1 MHDGRKKDDEENAG
15 AESFV
20 HLEHPGRPKD
30 SSSSDELSIV
40 PGSSADSTE
49 RTPGYSLA
57 PLAAAQEATP
67 RNTFLRPRGRVEP
80 LSMNMSTTSLNNND
94 DVSLAQIGRETCPI
108 CIVDFEEGDDI
119 RVLPCDGKHCFH
131 QQCVDPWLLKLSSSC
146 PICRHGRHL
155 HIFFFLKTHIPT
167 DFLALENLI
176 AGNLDVEDEDQ
187 EQEQEQEQQAFPVPR
202 QQNGRFSRYLRFAR
216 RHQREHRRG
225 GMLRDSIV
233 SLRTRRESIVPA
245 RSTRNSVMHP
255 MPGPSTS

>member
-1 MHDGRKKDDEENAG
+1 MLYAITGCVSGLFIIVIVSGAIRALQHPERYGPRTHRGDNGAPPQSRARGLTRAILDTFPLVKFGPPAGAPSEMQDGREKQDEENSG
-15 AESFV
+15 ADSFV

-30 SSSSDELSIV
+30 GSTSSDELSIV

-57 PLAAAQEATP
+57 PPAAAQEATP
-67 RNTFLRPRGRVEP
+67 RNTFLRPRGRGGP

-146 PICRHGRHL
+146 PICRHGRQSAY
-155 HIFFFLKTHIPT
+155 IFLF
-167 DFLALENLI
+167 ANS
-176 AGNLDVEDEDQ
+176 
-187 EQEQEQEQQAFPVPR
+187 
-202 QQNGRFSRYLRFAR
+202 FSIQISWLSR
-216 RHQREHRRG
+216 
-225 GMLRDSIV
+225 I
-233 SLRTRRESIVPA
+233 
-245 RSTRNSVMHP
+245 
-255 MPGPSTS
+255 

>member
-1 MHDGRKKDDEENAG
+1 VLYAITGCVSGLFIIVIVSGAIRALQHPERYGPRTHRGDNGAPPQSRARGLTRAILDTFPLVKFGPPAGAPSEMQDGREKQDEENSG
-15 AESFV
+15 ADSFV

-30 SSSSDELSIV
+30 GSTSSDELSIV

-57 PLAAAQEATP
+57 PPAAAQEATP
-67 RNTFLRPRGRVEP
+67 RNTFLRPRGRGGP

-146 PICRHGRHL
+146 PICRHGRQSAY
-155 HIFFFLKTHIPT
+155 IFLF
-167 DFLALENLI
+167 ANS
-176 AGNLDVEDEDQ
+176 
-187 EQEQEQEQQAFPVPR
+187 
-202 QQNGRFSRYLRFAR
+202 FSIQISWLSR
-216 RHQREHRRG
+216 
-225 GMLRDSIV
+225 I
-233 SLRTRRESIVPA
+233 
-245 RSTRNSVMHP
+245 
-255 MPGPSTS
+255 